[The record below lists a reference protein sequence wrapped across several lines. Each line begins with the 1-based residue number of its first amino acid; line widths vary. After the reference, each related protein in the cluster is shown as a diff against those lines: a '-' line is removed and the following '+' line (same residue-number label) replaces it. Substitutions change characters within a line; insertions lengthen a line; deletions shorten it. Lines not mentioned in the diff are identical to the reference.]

1 MVTNL
6 KEGEKVYNYALLYHV
21 VVCKHVQVKC
31 VQYWP
36 DAVGQSQTFGPLN
49 VSLTE
54 EFEFADYV
62 VRSMELK
69 VL

>member
-1 MVTNL
+1 MYTYL
-6 KEGEKVYNYALLYHV
+6 
-21 VVCKHVQVKC
+21 QVKC

-36 DAVGQSQTFGPLN
+36 DGVGRTQTFGPLN

-62 VRSMELK
+62 VRTMELR
-69 VL
+69 VLIFA

>member
-1 MVTNL
+1 M
-6 KEGEKVYNYALLYHV
+6 
-21 VVCKHVQVKC
+21 
-31 VQYWP
+31 QYWP
-36 DAVGQSQTFGPLN
+36 TAVGQTQTYGPLN

-62 VRSMELK
+62 VRTIELR